1 MLLEEF
7 SSKMPRIEV
16 FERAGMDSHG
26 DGIRPVKSLRER
38 VWEAVRRSARERPVS
53 FYLLLAMVVML
64 VLGGQIVYVKDNPK
78 QFAIFL
84 SLYFLFF
91 FVLIYRAVLDAF
103 DIARRHFRKRESLFK
118 ETFVADGFAERLG
131 NRVARSEKERS

>member
-1 MLLEEF
+1 
-7 SSKMPRIEV
+7 MPRIEV

-91 FVLIYRAVLDAF
+91 FVLIFRAVLDAF

-118 ETFVADGFAERLG
+118 ETFAADGFAERLG